1 MIDLTPLDVRKKR
14 GDFKKMLRGYD
25 PQEVDTFLELVAER
39 LEVLVKE
46 GLALKERTDL
56 LTEQVKI
63 INELALNLGDPRS
76 HDIIEQKAKEFFG
89 FEGDGYETI
98 EPEEAPEH

>member
-1 MIDLTPLDVRKKR
+1 MSNEVFCIRHGKNGPAIEGHIPFR
-14 GDFKKMLRGYD
+14 GELRD
-25 PQEVDTFLELVAER
+25 KVQANVCQDAWNEW
-39 LEVLVKE
+39 
-46 GLALKERTDL
+46 

-89 FEGDGYETI
+89 FEGDGYESI

>member
-1 MIDLTPLDVRKKR
+1 MPDEVFCIRHGKNGPAIEAHIPFR
-14 GDFKKMLRGYD
+14 G
-25 PQEVDTFLELVAER
+25 E
-39 LEVLVKE
+39 
-46 GLALKERTDL
+46 LKEKVQANVCQDAWNEWL
-56 LTEQVKI
+56 IEQVKI

-98 EPEEAPEH
+98 EPDEAPEA

>member
-1 MIDLTPLDVRKKR
+1 MSDEVFCIRHGKNGPAIAAHIPFR
-14 GDFKKMLRGYD
+14 G
-25 PQEVDTFLELVAER
+25 E
-39 LEVLVKE
+39 
-46 GLALKERTDL
+46 LKEKVQANVCQDAWNEWL
-56 LTEQVKI
+56 VEQVKI

-98 EPEEAPEH
+98 EPEEAPNA